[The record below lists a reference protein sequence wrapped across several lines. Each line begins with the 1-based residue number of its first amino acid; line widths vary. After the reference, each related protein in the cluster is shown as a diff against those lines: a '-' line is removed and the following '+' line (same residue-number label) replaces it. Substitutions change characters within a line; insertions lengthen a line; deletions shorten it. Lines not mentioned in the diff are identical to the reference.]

1 MKKNTAIILILL
13 GLALIPVTCTFLF
26 SGDEEDDSPSFA
38 SSVLS
43 PGTGAVPVFRGF
55 ENRRYQQYDALIAK
69 YVADYN
75 ANRAKWA
82 GATVEQAA
90 AMPEL
95 TTAQVKAHM
104 IQETGG
110 GDVRSRAA
118 WAKDPL
124 QVNVP
129 GDWNPYKKYLGLREP
144 RKRNEGSLEK
154 NLKAGI
160 MLLARKGYGV
170 AGQPAANNRKGSF
183 DGWETALQRYNG
195 RSDKTAD
202 GRPYRVGY
210 AERILDRARRGEKE
224 EVEIPIKTKK

>member
-1 MKKNTAIILILL
+1 MKKNTVIILVLL
-13 GLALIPVTCTFLF
+13 ALALIPVTCSFLF
-26 SGDEEDDSPSFA
+26 SGDGDDDFISQIPA
-38 SSVLS
+38 AGLK
-43 PGTGAVPVFRGF
+43 PGSVPVFKSF
-55 ENRRYQQYDALIAK
+55 EDRRYQQYDTLIAK

-82 GATVEQAA
+82 GSTPEQAA

-95 TTAQVKAHM
+95 SAAQVKAHM

-144 RKRNEGSLEK
+144 RKRNEGSLEQ

-160 MLLARKGYGV
+160 MLLARKGYGA

-183 DGWETALQRYNG
+183 DGWRVALQRYNG
-195 RSDKTAD
+195 RSDKAAD
-202 GRPYRVGY
+202 GRPYRECY
-210 AERILDRARRGEKE
+210 AERILERAAKGERS
-224 EVEIPIKTKK
+224 EVEIPIRTKKR